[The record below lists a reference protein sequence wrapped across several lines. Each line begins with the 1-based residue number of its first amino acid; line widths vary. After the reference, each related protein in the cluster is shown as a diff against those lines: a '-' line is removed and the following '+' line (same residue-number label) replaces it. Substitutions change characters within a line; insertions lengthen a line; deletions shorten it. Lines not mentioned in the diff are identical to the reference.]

1 MRVVN
6 LQCPN
11 CGARLTVENDM
22 YVCNSCGTTMT
33 IDYDDSDVEYAK
45 LQTEAERDQ
54 RKLEH
59 DKELLE
65 KEYELRQQE
74 TLAAEKRLMQQE
86 RRESVSRGL
95 KKFIIF
101 ICIFAFVG
109 GCFVVSIMMSK
120 ARGERTILDEI
131 SDMTATPTP
140 EPTPTPAPNYRITPD
155 IIVDELDGF
164 IEAGRAVQMEI
175 DQCGVKNE
183 NGVVR
188 FYDKTDAVFLD
199 AYIVSNI
206 PDAREPQSCRLVLI
220 YEVTWYNEDYGY
232 QTCYD
237 GVYFDGIKVTPDGK
251 IIPNYDGN
259 TIWRSEAAWGW
270 SMEYSFEH
278 YDRCYLENVA
288 ALGGHVEEVL
298 LTYANTDP
306 EATDVA
312 DLDMDYEEDED

>member
-164 IEAGRAVQMEI
+164 IEAGRALQMDI
-175 DQCGVKNE
+175 DQCGVKSE
-183 NGVVR
+183 NGTIQ

-199 AYIVSNI
+199 AYIVSDI
-206 PDAREPQSCRLVLI
+206 PDVKESQSCRLVLI
-220 YEVTWYNEDYGY
+220 YEVTWYNDRYGY

-237 GVYFDGIKVTPDGK
+237 GVYFDGIKVTPDGN
-251 IIPNYDGN
+251 IIPNYDCD
-259 TIWRSEAAWGW
+259 TIWRSDAAWGW